1 MNGDFQK
8 RLFHYQV
15 KPPASTWNSLAARLD
30 EPFSGY
36 PEKLLA
42 YQQSPPAAIW
52 DQIAPLIDIPGRE
65 GKIFSMRKLVRY
77 AAVAVLILLAG
88 FGIFLM
94 QDSGREAKQ
103 ESLTVQ
109 KNPVSIPGASSPA
122 ATVPEIKGNATAKT
136 GPAVIAALPV
146 QKKISYSR
154 LAASKILKPVYRS
167 QANLQVSEQ
176 APNLKEKNMVNTTW
190 AERYMI
196 ATSTSGKVVRLPKKA
211 YAAFA
216 CVEATDLACKEKMAS
231 MQSRLA
237 AASVTTDFAGFL
249 DLLNNLQDN
258 Q

>member
-8 RLFHYQV
+8 RLFNYQV
-15 KPPASTWNSLAARLD
+15 KPPASAWNSLAARLD
-30 EPFSGY
+30 EPVSGY

-42 YQQSPPAAIW
+42 YQESPPEGIW
-52 DQIAPLIDIPGRE
+52 DKIAPLLDIPARQ
-65 GKIFSMRKLVRY
+65 GKLVSIGKMVRY

-88 FGIFLM
+88 YGIFLM
-94 QDSGREAKQ
+94 KDNAMQVKQ
-103 ESLTVQ
+103 EPLSVQ
-109 KNPVSIPGASSPA
+109 KKSGSQPGVPA
-122 ATVPEIKGNATAKT
+122 AATAPDTEDNAVAKSD
-136 GPAVIAALPV
+136 PAVSGPLPV

-154 LAASKILKPVYRS
+154 LAASKIARPVYRT
-167 QANLQVSEQ
+167 QAKLQVSEQ
-176 APNLKEKNMVNTTW
+176 APNLKEKNMVNLTW
-190 AERYMI
+190 ADRYMI